1 MKTASLVLGIIGG
14 VLAIIFAIIFMVG
27 GAFMDSAA
35 NYVRDMDDF
44 GAAMDDL
51 TYQLEAEGFTVEDSD
66 VNYDAL
72 DDAINYGASAV
83 ATGFYI
89 AGILGIIGGI
99 LGIVGGALA
108 KKKNVVAGILM
119 LVAAVP
125 SFFTGLGII
134 ASILFIIGGI
144 LALIPDKNATPVV
157 AA

>member
-14 VLAIIFAIIFMVG
+14 VLAIIFAIVFMIG
-27 GAFMDSAA
+27 GAFVNSAA
-35 NYVRDMDDF
+35 SYVQDMGEF
-44 GAAMDDL
+44 GGAMDEL
-51 TYQLEAEGFTVEDSD
+51 SEQLEAEGFTVEDSD

-144 LALIPDKNATPVV
+144 LALIPDKSAPV
-157 AA
+157 AAA